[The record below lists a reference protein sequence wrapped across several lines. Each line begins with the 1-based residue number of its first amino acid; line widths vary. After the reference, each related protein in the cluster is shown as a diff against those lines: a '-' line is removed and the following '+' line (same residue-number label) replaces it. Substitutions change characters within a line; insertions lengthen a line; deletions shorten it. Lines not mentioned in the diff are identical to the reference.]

1 MDCDFEDL
9 PPVAQ
14 RRITA
19 LKSALERSRPV
30 DKRPLID
37 AFLERVAKQFPA
49 FDFAGNPADMDAW
62 VTEQLRKDE
71 TWVMD
76 MASIL
81 WEEGLETRK
90 EALQAQLCSSIGKSL
105 PEDFDFSQD
114 EKGNAW
120 AMAYDSAL
128 SQAETF
134 NAQLPKWIAKA
145 RADWVKEHG
154 SLQGLN
160 RYGLLALTKKY
171 IEHFDSWH
179 NELVVITEFANQ
191 WANEVMAFWSINVGE
206 AELEYYLAPQEASS
220 PLVDTVPLCS
230 LYAGRWLTHNE
241 VSMFPAHPRCPHFCS
256 ATRIKNGSLPLF
268 LGIGFS
274 KYNREDLPPC

>member
-1 MDCDFEDL
+1 
-9 PPVAQ
+9 
-14 RRITA
+14 
-19 LKSALERSRPV
+19 
-30 DKRPLID
+30 
-37 AFLERVAKQFPA
+37 VAKQFPA

-134 NAQLPKWIAKA
+134 NAQLPKWIVKA

-160 RYGLLALTKKY
+160 RYILLKLVKRY
-171 IEHFDSWH
+171 VEHFDGWH
-179 NELVVITEFANQ
+179 NETVAITEYVHQ
-191 WANEVMAFWSINVGE
+191 WSDEVGAFWMINAGE
-206 AELEYYLAPQEASS
+206 TEVECQILPETYSDPARDSEVVCATFAGQWFSYEEATALAWQ
-220 PLVDTVPLCS
+220 
-230 LYAGRWLTHNE
+230 
-241 VSMFPAHPRCPHFCS
+241 HPNCPHHPAKS
-256 ATRIKNGSLPLF
+256 RIKEGSLPLF
-268 LGIGFS
+268 LAIGFS
-274 KYNREDLPPC
+274 KHNREELPDC